1 MPKVDIEA
9 APVCPSLCTDQPGDL
24 KVLVESK
31 STSNMQKEGLD
42 DQPGLVLPCPSFAS
56 YSCSGQVADTAVKVS
71 GEFDNLTTLE
81 NKSDDHAHED
91 DDFTFDIPKWG
102 QKFFFGPVFPVF
114 NRDLLLEQLESSQ
127 RDLEAMEE
135 KSKSIATGT
144 ALPTRKKLSDLFE
157 QVDGRSFVM
166 PTSTSSK
173 STKRSSAY
181 GWKLRDVAWRTNSEG
196 ATMSSSRSSKKKPQ
210 RRSWVDR
217 CIGHMLLCFS
227 SS

>member
-1 MPKVDIEA
+1 MPKADIEP
-9 APVCPSLCTDQPGDL
+9 APVCPSLCTDQLGDL
-24 KVLVESK
+24 VVLVESK

-42 DQPGLVLPCPSFAS
+42 DQPGLVLPCLSFAS
-56 YSCSGQVADTAVKVS
+56 YSCSDQVVDTAVNVS

-81 NKSDDHAHED
+81 NKSGDHAED

-114 NRDLLLEQLESSQ
+114 NRDLLLEQFKSSQ

-135 KSKSIATGT
+135 KSKFTATGT
-144 ALPTRKKLSDLFE
+144 ASPARMKLSDLFE
-157 QVDGRSFVM
+157 QVDGRNFVM